1 MDKVLIKDT
10 KAVHETI
17 VKAILSCRLDDDG
30 FVDCMNVGKK
40 IASEG
45 YCFERKLTD
54 IILRAEHLF
63 ETKIVPK
70 GAGMIRVVKLTDSA
84 ADFIAQTSNK
94 HKTLEEYTKG
104 EYVNGTIV
112 EIRLALLA

>member
-45 YCFERKLTD
+45 YCLERKLTD
-54 IILRAEHLF
+54 INLRAEDHF
-63 ETKIVPK
+63 ET
-70 GAGMIRVVKLTDSA
+70 
-84 ADFIAQTSNK
+84 
-94 HKTLEEYTKG
+94 
-104 EYVNGTIV
+104 
-112 EIRLALLA
+112 